1 MHALPLIRT
10 DTPNLTP
17 MERSA
22 LNCETLITALMTA
35 GTLNEKLNDAE
46 REAYT
51 LLLAAVIF
59 PAEA

>member
-1 MHALPLIRT
+1 MLALPLIRT
-10 DTPNLTP
+10 DSPDLTP

-35 GTLNEKLNDAE
+35 GTLSEKLTDAE
-46 REAYT
+46 RETYT
-51 LLLAAVIF
+51 MLLAAVIF

>member
-1 MHALPLIRT
+1 
-10 DTPNLTP
+10 

-35 GTLNEKLNDAE
+35 GTLTEKLTDLE
-46 REAYT
+46 REGYT
-51 LLLAAVIF
+51 MLLAAVIF

>member
-1 MHALPLIRT
+1 MHTLPLIRT
-10 DTPNLTP
+10 DSPDLTP

-35 GTLNEKLNDAE
+35 GTLTEKLTDLE
-46 REAYT
+46 REGYT
-51 LLLAAVIF
+51 MLLAAVIF